1 MKVIKF
7 TVIFIFLFSIS
18 IFAQESNSAF
28 VAKGDS
34 AFKVLNNDKALECY
48 LKAFESNSDD
58 YEAAWKIS
66 RAYVDI
72 GEKLEGDERASH
84 FKKGEEF
91 AKKAV
96 ELKPEG
102 SYGHLY
108 LSIAIGKVALDAGKK
123 EQVRLSK
130 EVKKE
135 LDIAIKY
142 DPENDI
148 AYHVLGRWNRKM
160 ANLGWIQRKF
170 ADLFLGGIPK
180 DASNE
185 NAIASFKK
193 AIEFVKDTLDFK
205 KVFCLIDEFDPHEP
219 WDPPQQ
225 YLDLYVEKGYT
236 GIKMITPAYMESV
249 DYLTK
254 EELNFMR
261 ASYAGEVSLCDNWFG
276 YFVNEL
282 KELEI
287 YDDSLIIFIS
297 DHGHSIGEHNA
308 TGKLPM
314 FMYPEL
320 VDLPF
325 MIKPPGGINGPKK
338 IKKPYVYNFDILPT
352 IFGFLNKDKPKA
364 FEGIDLSIFVDEEDQ
379 NLDGRSYITCGFDV
393 CTLYKDD
400 NYAFITSNNR
410 KHQKLYGLKDDP
422 EWNKNIANDNP
433 DICDDAFE
441 KIKLDAKGDLPLVS
455 RFEFESLKDWYL
467 QRSTFSDK
475 S

>member
-1 MKVIKF
+1 MKVIKV
-7 TVIFIFLFSIS
+7 TAIFIFLFSVS
-18 IFAQESNSAF
+18 VFAQESNSVF

-48 LKAFESNSDD
+48 LKACELNPND

-72 GEKLEGDERASH
+72 GEKLEGDERANH

-193 AIEFVKDTLDFK
+193 
-205 KVFCLIDEFDPHEP
+205 
-219 WDPPQQ
+219 
-225 YLDLYVEKGYT
+225 
-236 GIKMITPAYMESV
+236 SV
-249 DYLTK
+249 
-254 EELNFMR
+254 
-261 ASYAGEVSLCDNWFG
+261 
-276 YFVNEL
+276 EL
-282 KELEI
+282 KPAHINHHLELGITYEMNDKEDLAI
-287 YDDSLIIFIS
+287 KEFETCLSLPIS
-297 DHGHSIGEHNA
+297 DANDD
-308 TGKLPM
+308 K
-314 FMYPEL
+314 Y
-320 VDLPF
+320 
-325 MIKPPGGINGPKK
+325 KK
-338 IKKPYVYNFDILPT
+338 IAQEHLD
-352 IFGFLNKDKPKA
+352 
-364 FEGIDLSIFVDEEDQ
+364 DL
-379 NLDGRSYITCGFDV
+379 
-393 CTLYKDD
+393 K
-400 NYAFITSNNR
+400 
-410 KHQKLYGLKDDP
+410 
-422 EWNKNIANDNP
+422 
-433 DICDDAFE
+433 
-441 KIKLDAKGDLPLVS
+441 
-455 RFEFESLKDWYL
+455 
-467 QRSTFSDK
+467 
-475 S
+475 